1 MAASERDTTTKVLTR
16 LDADVEAKKS
26 ELARLQSGWCE
37 DRWTTIKIS
46 QEIGALQREHTTLSQ
61 RLRQLKTVDEGSTYR
76 GAVFSGSN
84 F

>member
-46 QEIGALQREHTTLSQ
+46 QEIGALPKGAYNAFTTAAPI
-61 RLRQLKTVDEGSTYR
+61 K
-76 GAVFSGSN
+76 N
-84 F
+84 C